1 MSDIIPTQHE
11 SAVLVVRERAELLA
25 ADIQAQ
31 QRNLEIA
38 NARHEELLGPDLP
51 CSAANLRAR
60 AACRACSVEPAN
72 VTPEESAPRPSVFAA
87 PSGEAEAA

>member
-31 QRNLEIA
+31 RRNLEIA
-38 NARHEELLGPDLP
+38 TARHEELLDLIAMLSRKP
-51 CSAANLRAR
+51 RVRAPR
-60 AACRACSVEPAN
+60 VARPVEPAN